1 MVPRHDV
8 LNFNLNSETL
18 LCLRFKERK
27 CRIADC
33 AFTVVL
39 ESDCSTNGQDLVVV
53 LNDGGCSDDLKSLE
67 FFVSIATFNQ
77 TGDLVIATQVDD
89 LLALAESP
97 ECHFAVHDLVPHGHQ
112 MRVSGRPDRRN
123 VENGL
128 SVEVGRNFGL
138 GHRDGSALIC
148 HIDFETSSPS
158 HDPRLLDA
166 IHPPR
171 VGLVVGV
178 DQRVCATVETVV
190 ATPSP
195 DLLLEP
201 LSLEADAFP
210 ARKLSEWLTTFH
222 LASVVLDPYT
232 NESSWILPAAARILR
247 AFGDSAART
256 SLIVT
261 ANADQTRSFL
271 GPLTKEFL
279 VFTDPDRAAVKAFGL
294 TTLPAFVFVRSD
306 GTIPAVAEGWDGVEW
321 RKVAKAIADTT
332 AWTAP
337 SIPAAGDPV
346 SFSGTP
352 ALG

>member
-27 CRIADC
+27 CRIANC

-53 LNDGGCSDDLKSLE
+53 LDDGGRSDDLKSLE

-112 MRVSGRPDRRN
+112 MRVSSRPDGRDI
-123 VENGL
+123 ENGL
-128 SVEVGRNFGL
+128 GLEVGRNFGL
-138 GHRDGSALIC
+138 GHRDGRALIC
-148 HIDFETSSPS
+148 HMASDPSSPL
-158 HDPRLLDA
+158 RA
-166 IHPPR
+166 NR
-171 VGLVVGV
+171 AQEGGVVVGV
-178 DQRVCATVETVV
+178 DQRVCATVEIVV

-195 DLLLEP
+195 DLLLQP
-201 LSLEADAFP
+201 LALEADGFP

-222 LASVVLDPYT
+222 LAAVVLDPYT
-232 NESSWILPAAARILR
+232 NESSWILATAARILR

-306 GTIPAVAEGWDGVEW
+306 GTITAVAEGWDGVEW